1 MPHLCPDEE
10 TLAAYFDGLLPQPE
24 EAALHR
30 ELVSCPDCARL
41 VAALGLVIESEA
53 PDAWHHASV
62 PTAVTQSAV
71 DLWPTEASFVDHTL
85 TLAARWIHAQLAPL
99 AGALAPLQMATA
111 ATRGAATATE
121 ELRYHVTLADLPFEI
136 DLEVDGPEQV
146 ALTVRPL
153 QPPPAGLLLRLTT
166 GGETRALSTLDAS
179 GTTVSALPT
188 GEYDL
193 TIERADEALANLT
206 LSLHPPGPKPS

>member
-1 MPHLCPDEE
+1 MPHHCPDEE
-10 TLAAYFDGLLPQPE
+10 TLAAYFDGLLPQTE

-41 VAALGLVIESEA
+41 VAALGLVIETEA

-62 PTAVTQSAV
+62 PNSVTQAAI
-71 DLWPTEASFVDHTL
+71 DLWPTTPSLVDRTI
-85 TLAARWIHAQLAPL
+85 TLAARWIHDQLAPL
-99 AGALAPLQMATA
+99 ADALAPTPMAATA
-111 ATRGAATATE
+111 VRGSSSPEAATE

-153 QPPPAGLLLRLTT
+153 QPPPAGLL
-166 GGETRALSTLDAS
+166 
-179 GTTVSALPT
+179 
-188 GEYDL
+188 
-193 TIERADEALANLT
+193 
-206 LSLHPPGPKPS
+206 